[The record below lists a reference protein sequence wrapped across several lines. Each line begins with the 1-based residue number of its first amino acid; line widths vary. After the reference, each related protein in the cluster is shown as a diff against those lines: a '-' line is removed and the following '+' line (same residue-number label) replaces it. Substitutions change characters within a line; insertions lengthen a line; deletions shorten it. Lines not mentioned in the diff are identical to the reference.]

1 MEVGEGKGLD
11 IEEMEN
17 STVKVTMAPLRH
29 WRAKRQVSLLSLFS
43 YKIYHLGTSC
53 LNPAGRHGL

>member
-17 STVKVTMAPLRH
+17 STVKVTIAPLRH

-43 YKIYHLGTSC
+43 
-53 LNPAGRHGL
+53 